1 MPTYLQTYLP
11 TYLPTFEMPFIP
23 EFRHS
28 TDPENLAEAEQNPI
42 YMKYLKALDLREN
55 MYQVFQWH
63 LRLSDCP
70 SNAEE
75 RVRTYEA
82 AIQAA
87 LDWGNANC
95 DGDFGAV
102 ASAMESIPDVLQ
114 ELPLNDLE
122 QYRCKFCFSPWPAWF
137 D

>member
-1 MPTYLQTYLP
+1 
-11 TYLPTFEMPFIP
+11 MPFIP
-23 EFRHS
+23 TYRHS

-55 MYQVFQWH
+55 MYSVVQNHINAH
-63 LRLSDCP
+63 LTDTYG
-70 SNAEE
+70 EGV
-75 RVRTYEA
+75 VRTYEA

-102 ASAMESIPDVLQ
+102 ASAMESTLDVLQ
-114 ELPLNDLE
+114 ELPPNDLE
-122 QYRCKFCFSPWPAWF
+122 QYRCKFCFSPWPKWF
-137 D
+137 